1 MVRRHPVLAAW
12 SQLLDAHAKASG
24 VHLMLAKKF
33 LFRPG
38 QMRAN
43 AGIPDTGVVPRDR
56 GTTGMDESFLER
68 LARLRHNHLLAP
80 LNQIPRLELLGLA
93 GVEPPTVVGSADL
106 DDIVH
111 FAGRPLGPA
120 QPARLRVPVDPMPLA
135 SAG

>member
-1 MVRRHPVLAAW
+1 VLAAW
-12 SQLLDAHAKASG
+12 SQLLDAHAKAAG
-24 VHLMLAKKF
+24 VHLMLAKKY

-38 QMRAN
+38 QMRAS

-68 LARLRHNHLLAP
+68 LARLRHNHLLTP

-93 GVEPPTVVGSADL
+93 GMDPPTVVSSADL
-106 DDIVH
+106 DGVVH

-120 QPARLRVPVDPMPLA
+120 AHPIRRRPAPVDPMPLA
-135 SAG
+135 TAG